1 MNPLNVK
8 KIIVAI
14 VMVLIVCGVG
24 YALSPMRG
32 GTDEKEVTLTVL
44 DGQRQEILLDHQVFK
59 TTASSLG
66 EFLRENREA
75 LQLEA
80 EESEYGLYITGILGL
95 SAKDNGASGPFWL
108 YGYESKTQGITM
120 PIGQAPSA
128 DQLMLYNQ
136 DEITFSYTSEME
148 SGDEG

>member
-1 MNPLNVK
+1 MAY
-8 KIIVAI
+8 I
-14 VMVLIVCGVG
+14 
-24 YALSPMRG
+24 
-32 GTDEKEVTLTVL
+32 
-44 DGQRQEILLDHQVFK
+44 
-59 TTASSLG
+59 
-66 EFLRENREA
+66 LREF
-75 LQLEA
+75 
-80 EESEYGLYITGILGL
+80 
-95 SAKDNGASGPFWL
+95 AKDNGASGPFWL